1 MSQALYRK
9 YRSKNLKEVVGQKHI
24 VDVLTSAL
32 KQDKISHAYL
42 FTGPRGVGKTSI
54 ARIFAH
60 EINKEE
66 YQSEKTHLDI
76 IEIDAAS
83 NSGVDDMRD
92 LREKIN
98 SAPAGLKYKVYIIDE
113 VHMLSGASFAALLK
127 TIEEPPSHAIFILAT
142 TDVHKVPAT
151 ILSRVQKFYFKPIE
165 QKEMVKHL
173 DAICKKEKIDFEE
186 PALEI
191 IAEAS
196 EGSMRD
202 ALSLLDQ
209 VASGNKSVSLKSVQS
224 SLGLSQQKE
233 LNELCDSITNGQTA
247 DIPSKLQDL
256 IASGVEPRALALQIY
271 QALKSKLDTY
281 DELETLGELLTLGSL
296 TKPALGLE
304 INLLKLSALISL
316 KKTPQ
321 INTSS
326 NKPPIA
332 ALVETLETV
341 EDKITVSN
349 KEIKE
354 ISQRA
359 EPVELKPS
367 SESTRSKKSDKVA
380 GEVDSE
386 VDHPEDTDSS
396 AQLEKLT
403 LRNFS
408 EKWSDI
414 LDAIAQKSP
423 SLKAVLKPSAQKLT
437 EKTYSLDI
445 KMVYPIHLKM
455 LSESKNKQVFKEAF
469 MGCSIKLPKL
479 DFTLAD
485 KKTASKQSARS
496 EDNNRGSK
504 EADLSDI
511 IGLMGGGE
519 AIQI

>member
-24 VDVLTSAL
+24 VDVLESAL

-66 YQSEKTHLDI
+66 YHSEKTHLDI

-165 QKEMVKHL
+165 QKEMVEHL
-173 DAICKKEKIDFEE
+173 SGICKKEKIDFQEA
-186 PALEI
+186 ALEI

-209 VASGNKSVSLKSVQS
+209 VASGNKKVSLKSVQS

-233 LNELCDSITNGQTA
+233 LEALCKSILEGQTDSIPN
-247 DIPSKLQDL
+247 KLQDL
-256 IASGVEPRALALQIY
+256 IASGVEPRALALQVY
-271 QALKSKLDTY
+271 QALKGQLSTFE
-281 DELETLGELLTLGSL
+281 ELETLGELLTLGSL
-296 TKPALGLE
+296 TKPNLGLE
-304 INLLKLSALISL
+304 INLLKLSTLISL

-321 INTSS
+321 ISTSS

-354 ISQRA
+354 ISKSHKA
-359 EPVELKPS
+359 LEASKPAKKKA
-367 SESTRSKKSDKVA
+367 TVSKLEDEQNTEAS
-380 GEVDSE
+380 GE
-386 VDHPEDTDSS
+386 
-396 AQLEKLT
+396 LEKLT

-414 LDAIAQKSP
+414 LDVIAQKSP
-423 SLKAVLKPSAQKLT
+423 SLKAVLKPSTQKLT

-455 LSESKNKQVFKEAF
+455 LSESKNKQVFKDAF
-469 MGCSIKLPKL
+469 TNCSIKLPKL
-479 DFTLAD
+479 DFTLSD
-485 KKTASKQSARS
+485 KKSSQKQSVRS
-496 EDNNRGSK
+496 EDNNKGSK

-519 AIQI
+519 TIQI

>member
-24 VDVLTSAL
+24 VDVLESAL

-60 EINKEE
+60 EVNKEE
-66 YQSEKTHLDI
+66 YHSEKTHLDI

-165 QKEMVKHL
+165 QKEMFEHL
-173 DAICKKEKIDFEE
+173 SGICKKEKIDFED
-186 PALEI
+186 PALEV

-209 VASGNKSVSLKSVQS
+209 VASGNKKVSLKSVQS

-233 LNELCDSITNGQTA
+233 LQALCKSVLDGQTNS
-247 DIPSKLQDL
+247 IPITLQEL
-256 IASGVEPRALALQIY
+256 IASGVEPRALALQVY
-271 QALKSKLDTY
+271 QELKGQLSTFE
-281 DELETLGELLTLGSL
+281 ELETLGELLTLGSL
-296 TKPALGLE
+296 TKPSLGLE

-321 INTSS
+321 ISTSS

-354 ISQRA
+354 ISKSPPKK
-359 EPVELKPS
+359 PVPSKTEDEQNTELP
-367 SESTRSKKSDKVA
+367 
-380 GEVDSE
+380 
-386 VDHPEDTDSS
+386 TD
-396 AQLEKLT
+396 LEKLT

-414 LDAIAQKSP
+414 LDVIAKKSP
-423 SLKAVLKPSAQKLT
+423 SLKAVLKPSTQKLT

-455 LSESKNKQVFKEAF
+455 LSESKNKQVFKDAF
-469 MGCSIKLPKL
+469 TSCAIKLPKL
-479 DFTLAD
+479 DFTLSD
-485 KKTASKQSARS
+485 KKSSQKQSVRS
-496 EDNNRGSK
+496 EDNNKGSK

-519 AIQI
+519 TIQI

>member
-9 YRSKNLKEVVGQKHI
+9 YRSKSLKEVVGQKHI

-32 KQDKISHAYL
+32 DQDKISHAYL

-66 YQSEKTHLDI
+66 YKSEKNHLDI

-165 QKEMVKHL
+165 QAEMVKHL
-173 DAICKKEKIDFEE
+173 VSICKSEKITFEDS
-186 PALEI
+186 ALEVV
-191 IAEAS
+191 AEAS

-224 SLGLSQQKE
+224 SLGLSEQKD
-233 LNELCDSITNGQTA
+233 LDELCTLIENSQTES
-247 DIPSKLQDL
+247 IPSKLQIL
-256 IASGVEPRALALQIY
+256 ISSGIEPRALALQIY
-271 QALKSKLDTY
+271 QNLKSKLTTFE
-281 DELETLGELLTLGSL
+281 ELDALSELLTLGSL

-304 INLLKLSALISL
+304 ITLLKLSALISL

-321 INTSS
+321 INTST

-354 ISQRA
+354 ISKKTDQ
-359 EPVELKPS
+359 ELSKS
-367 SESTRSKKSDKVA
+367 SLKSDIKPDTESDKNT
-380 GEVDSE
+380 GVDGPKKISL
-386 VDHPEDTDSS
+386 D
-396 AQLEKLT
+396 LEKLS

-414 LDAIAQKSP
+414 LDEVAKQSP
-423 SLKAVLKPSAQKLT
+423 SLKAVLKPSTQKLT

-455 LSESKNKQVFKEAF
+455 LSENKNRQVFKEAF
-469 MGCSIKLPKL
+469 TSCSIKLPKL

-485 KKTASKQSARS
+485 KKTSQKSSARS
-496 EDNNRGSK
+496 EDNNKGSK
-504 EADLSDI
+504 ETDLSDI

-519 AIQI
+519 TIAI